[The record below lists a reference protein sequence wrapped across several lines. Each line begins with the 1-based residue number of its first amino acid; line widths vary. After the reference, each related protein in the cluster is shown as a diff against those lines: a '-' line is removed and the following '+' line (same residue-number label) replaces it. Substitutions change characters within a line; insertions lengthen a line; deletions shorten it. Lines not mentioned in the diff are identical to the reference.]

1 MKHSSNATKK
11 RNEESNPPS
20 KVVLWFVIIAI
31 LALLAPYVWPRFG
44 ESHEETIQD
53 NLTIGSTEERIN
65 SNSGDLDN
73 ILKER

>member
-1 MKHSSNATKK
+1 MKHSSNSINR
-11 RNEESNPPS
+11 RNQESNPPS
-20 KVVLWFVIIAI
+20 RLVLWGVVLAI

-44 ESHEETIQD
+44 ESHDETIQD
-53 NLTIGSTEERIN
+53 NAPSRSLEERIN